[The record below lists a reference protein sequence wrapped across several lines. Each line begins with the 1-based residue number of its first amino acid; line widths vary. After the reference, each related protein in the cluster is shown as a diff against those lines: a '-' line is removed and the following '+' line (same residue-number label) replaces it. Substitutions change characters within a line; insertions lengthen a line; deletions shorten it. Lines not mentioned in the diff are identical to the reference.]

1 MAVLR
6 GPAPLLGQA
15 RGDGAL
21 RRLGPLAERDFRLLF
36 LGRLVSLLGSAVAPI
51 ALSFAVLDDLDGSAS
66 DLGLVLA
73 AGTIPTIVFLL
84 AGGVFADRLP
94 RHHVMV
100 GSDLLEFAAQ
110 AGTAALVL
118 TGTAEL
124 WHLMALAAVRGTGA
138 AFFFPAVAG
147 LVPQVVTSGRLQ
159 EANAVLRLS
168 LSSSFIVGAAV
179 GGILVGIVGSG
190 WALAFDALTFLAS
203 AALLSQLRLSRAETL
218 PPSTMLADLRD
229 GWREFASRTW
239 LWAIVI
245 EFAFVNAFA
254 SGVFQV
260 LGPVVAQR
268 SLGGA
273 AAWGLILTGSA
284 VGLVLG
290 GLVTLRWKPERPL
303 LVASLAILLGVP
315 QFLLLAEA
323 APLAAIV
330 LAGVVT
336 GIGHELFGV
345 FWDTTLQQHV
355 PREKLSR
362 VSSYDWLGSIA
373 IMPLGLAVA
382 GPIAGWIGVRET
394 LWAAGAL
401 LVVATALI
409 MLVSDVRGLRRIE
422 AAPAG

>member
-1 MAVLR
+1 M
-6 GPAPLLGQA
+6 
-15 RGDGAL
+15 
-21 RRLGPLAERDFRLLF
+21 
-36 LGRLVSLLGSAVAPI
+36 
-51 ALSFAVLDDLDGSAS
+51 
-66 DLGLVLA
+66 LA